1 MIKHKLICTIF
12 LFASLSTYLQ
22 AQEAKKDSA
31 SSASNRILTFSG
43 LLQTRY
49 TLSLNNHVDVGGK
62 NIDSG
67 SYVNNSFSLRR
78 VRLQAN
84 AKINTHFDA
93 SLLVNFAEFS
103 SSSVNNKVLEN
114 AFIRYTLNRHFHVI
128 AGQYRPFFGIE
139 DLIPA
144 DLIQSLDYSNQYNA
158 FGSNGWQS
166 FQLGMCIYGDL
177 NKENKMPVR
186 YYVGIHNGNNRN
198 QQTDND
204 NNKHIYARFEINPSR
219 KTTLG
224 INAGSGSI
232 DNKNGYAWGGDF
244 STDLP
249 LSNRL
254 TLKLS
259 GEYKDGTNF
268 SAYKSCGGINPPGQ
282 FKMKGFYVLPTL
294 KYRCLSKEISSLQ
307 VSSRYEY
314 FDENYK
320 QPVNDPR
327 QTITPMVA
335 MEFADNFSALLQAGV
350 YIDIYKT
357 NIPLTTMYSHNT
369 AIVQLQV
376 RF

>member
-1 MIKHKLICTIF
+1 M
-12 LFASLSTYLQ
+12 A
-22 AQEAKKDSA
+22 A
-31 SSASNRILTFSG
+31 NRVLTFSG

-49 TLSLNNHVDVGGK
+49 SVSLNKRVDVAGK

-67 SYVNNSFSLRR
+67 NCVTNSFSLRR

-84 AKINTHFDA
+84 AVINPHFDA
-93 SLLVNFAEFS
+93 SLLINFAEFNS
-103 SSSVNNKVLEN
+103 SNVNNRVLEN
-114 AFIRYTLNRHFHVI
+114 AFVRYTLNRHFHVI

-177 NKENKMPVR
+177 NKENRMPVR
-186 YYVGIHNGNNRN
+186 YYAGIHNGNNRN

-204 NNKHIYARFEINPSR
+204 NNKHIYARIEISPFK
-219 KTTLG
+219 KTTIG
-224 INAGSGSI
+224 VNAGSGSI
-232 DNKNGYAWGGDF
+232 ENKNGYAWGGDF
-244 STDLP
+244 ATDLS
-249 LSNRL
+249 LSNRFM
-254 TLKLS
+254 LKLS

-268 SAYKSCGGINPPGQ
+268 LAYKSCGGTQPIEQ

-294 KYRCLSKEISSLQ
+294 KYRCMGKQISSLQ

-314 FDENYK
+314 FDDNYR
-320 QPVNDPR
+320 QPTNDPR